1 MKVDIEAGPE
11 YRQAFEK
18 YTNGEGIPSIS
29 FVSSE
34 GGVINKP
41 RAGAQALFDVKQFV
55 GLMEDAIK
63 KEEEFQQ
70 LKAGLKETPD
80 HPKMNA
86 QLALIYLEWAM
97 LEKAQPFVN
106 KALKLDPKNETGL
119 LPELYLNLG
128 INYGNSVSDENDDVA
143 LQKSEGYFKKVIE
156 EYADSKYY
164 YPAHYYLGVIYTI
177 QKKYKMAT
185 EMLNK
190 AAESKDP
197 DTKAQALLGLEQV
210 NMLIH
215 QR

>member
-1 MKVDIEAGPE
+1 MKLDIEAGPE

-41 RAGAQALFDVKQFV
+41 RAGAAALFDVEQFV
-55 GLMEDAIK
+55 GLMEDTIK
-63 KEEEFQQ
+63 QEEAFQQ
-70 LKAGLKETPD
+70 LKAGLKKTPD

-86 QLALIYLEWAM
+86 QLAIIYLEWAM
-97 LEKAQPFVN
+97 LEKAQPFVD

-128 INYGNSVSDENDDVA
+128 VYYGNRAGDENDPV
-143 LQKSEGYFKKVIE
+143 LQKAQGYFNKVIE
-156 EYADSKYY
+156 KYSDSKSYH
-164 YPAHYYLGVIYTI
+164 PACYYLAVTYTI
-177 QKKYKMAT
+177 QKEYRMAIDL
-185 EMLNK
+185 LNK

-197 DTKAQALLGLEQV
+197 DTKAQAKRLLETV
-210 NMLIH
+210 NTLIH
-215 QR
+215 Q